1 MRLFENLTISNKNMI
16 LTGVDIIEVKRI
28 KKIIQTNKR
37 FLQKVYTPV
46 EIEYCNSRKT
56 KWQHFAV
63 RFAAKEAVWK
73 ALGKKDIWHRDIMVR
88 NTKDGKPEVV
98 LAKKYKDLGKKVSL
112 SLSHTDDYAVAV
124 AIYNK

>member
-1 MRLFENLTISNKNMI
+1 MI
-16 LTGVDIIEVKRI
+16 LTGIDIIEVKRI

-73 ALGKKDIWHRDIMVR
+73 ALGKKDIWHKDIMVK
-88 NTKDGKPEVV
+88 NTKEGKPEVV
-98 LAKKYKDLGKKVSL
+98 LGRKYKELGKRVSL

-124 AIYNK
+124 AIFNPD